1 VRLDPELVAK
11 AEAVRALL
19 AEGLEA
25 LAPLGVETAP
35 LRQALMDLEG
45 PFLLVVAGEFNSGKS
60 SLLNALLGAPLLREG
75 VTPTTDKIQL
85 IAYGEGTEAL
95 GEDLVLVRFPH
106 ELLKTLRFVDT
117 PGTNA
122 VIRRHQ
128 ALTEAFLPRA
138 DLILFTT
145 SADRPY
151 AESERRF
158 LELIRSWGKK
168 VVLVVNKADLLNEAE
183 KEEVRAFV
191 LEKAR
196 ETLGL
201 VPPVFLVSARTGEGL
216 AELEAKIREVLR
228 HEAARLKLS
237 SPLGVLQRLLEE
249 GQDRLSAE
257 RERLLAEAER
267 CRTLDALLKRHLR
280 QTQEEFAGRKARLAQ
295 VFAEIEERGERWF
308 KEHVRLGRILDLLNA
323 SRVQKS
329 FESEVIRDAEER
341 LVLELTDALA
351 WIGRRERDLLASALD
366 LIKTARPVEAAEEG
380 DLKARLQEALA
391 RFSPEAEAAFV
402 QGRVEAALKATALAE
417 AGAVGLGAL
426 IALLLHGLAADVTG
440 LTAGLAAAI
449 LGLSVLPRR
458 REAALRAFKRR
469 LAAIREE
476 LEAAL
481 EKALAEELEKSAE
494 RFRVLYRPDCERI
507 QGALEALEAKVER
520 LRALDDEAKRLRA
533 NLEDG

>member
-1 VRLDPELVAK
+1 MRLDPELVAK

-201 VPPVFLVSARTGEGL
+201 LPPVFLVSAKTGEGL
-216 AELEAKIREVLR
+216 AELEAKIREVLQ

-366 LIKTARPVEAAEEG
+366 LIKTARPIEAAEEG

-458 REAALRAFKRR
+458 REAALREFKRR

-494 RFRVLYRPDCERI
+494 RFRALYRPDCERI
-507 QGALEALEAKVER
+507 QGALEALEAKAER
-520 LRALDDEAKRLRA
+520 LRALEDEAKRLRA